1 MQESASG
8 VTIQQRS
15 GLQFRSFGRNPN
27 NFVNTDGR
35 LTLDVTWNFKV
46 QAVYKLPAGF
56 LISAN
61 LIHRDNAWTVR
72 AASASTAVTGIPT
85 ARQIL
90 LQKRGET
97 DRLPSVTFLDMR
109 LQKDFK
115 LGKTV
120 RFSVFADALNLLND
134 DTYEGV
140 QSSTV
145 TASVF
150 LWPTAVVN
158 PRRIMLGAKFRF

>member
-1 MQESASG
+1 MAFSFAASA
-8 VTIQQRS
+8 
-15 GLQFRSFGRNPN
+15 RNPN

-35 LTLDVTWNFKV
+35 LTLDVTWNFKL

-61 LIHRDNAWTVR
+61 LTHRDNAWTVR
-72 AASASTAVTGIPT
+72 RASGRSTAVAGFPEGTT
-85 ARQIL
+85 LL

-97 DRLPSVTFLDMR
+97 DRLPKVTFLDMR
-109 LQKDFK
+109 LQKDFRF
-115 LGKTV
+115 GKDL
-120 RFSVFADALNLLND
+120 RFSVFADALNLLNND
-134 DTYEGV
+134 SYEGV

-145 TASVF
+145 TSDVF
-150 LWPTAVVN
+150 LWPAAVVN